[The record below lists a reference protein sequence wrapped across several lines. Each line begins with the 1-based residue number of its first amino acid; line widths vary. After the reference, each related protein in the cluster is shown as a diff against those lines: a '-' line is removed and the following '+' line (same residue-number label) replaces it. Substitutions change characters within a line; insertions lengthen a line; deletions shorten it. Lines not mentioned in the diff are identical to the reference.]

1 MNKMKTYGLGKIL
14 ANDESKSL
22 ISKTHKQL
30 NQLNNNNNNNKKKNQ
45 KMSRRPTQTFLQRRL
60 SLSLCVCVQSCPT
73 EHRAT
78 DCSPPGSSVHGIFQ
92 ARILEQVAISYSRG
106 SS

>member
-30 NQLNNNNNNNKKKNQ
+30 NQLNNNNNNKKSKNEQ
-45 KMSRRPTQTFLQRRL
+45 KT
-60 SLSLCVCVQSCPT
+60 
-73 EHRAT
+73 
-78 DCSPPGSSVHGIFQ
+78 
-92 ARILEQVAISYSRG
+92 
-106 SS
+106 